1 MSRGGRHRLF
11 EKSVK
16 REFWREKMK
25 QVHLFDRS
33 VVVERVTSLGTTV
46 RLKLEPVGENKVK
59 ILEYHRK
66 HKGKEGFKRVKA
78 EEGVVL
84 PFAQLNLSESYE
96 DLFPLLKAA

>member
-1 MSRGGRHRLF
+1 
-11 EKSVK
+11 
-16 REFWREKMK
+16 MK

-33 VVVERVTSLGTTV
+33 VVVERVTSLGSTV
-46 RLKLEPVGENKVK
+46 KLKLEPIEEHKVK

-66 HKGKEGFKRVKA
+66 TKGKESFKRVKA